1 MSEISYNEANSKNT
15 FRKGYAETQTTEQG
29 ADFMR
34 LTFIGADHEVT
45 GSCHFLEAC
54 GLNILIDCGM
64 EQGINKYENA
74 ELPIPYSDVD
84 YVLVTHAHID
94 HVGLLPLIYARGF
107 RGQIMATRAT
117 CDLCDIMLKDCAHI
131 QESEAEWKNRKAMRA
146 GKPEVTPIYTM
157 NDAEGVL
164 HHFVPCNYNEI
175 IRLNDNLEIRFVDV
189 GHLLGSASIE
199 IWMKEDDC
207 SKKIVFSGDIGNKNK
222 PLIRSPQYIR
232 QADYVVM
239 ESTYGGRFH
248 KNTGDHV
255 EEFAR
260 VIQETLDKGGNVV
273 IPAFAVG
280 RTQEVLNYIR
290 IIKEKNLV
298 TGHGVF
304 PVYLDSPMAVEA
316 TGVFKDNMMDCY
328 NEETKELVKKGINP
342 ISFPGLHLSITSSDS
357 VAINF
362 NEEPKV
368 IISAAG
374 MCDAGRIRHH
384 LKHNLWRKEC
394 TILFVGYQAVGT
406 LGRKLVESK
415 PESVRLFGENVE
427 VNARIEVLAGIS
439 GHADMNGLLN
449 WIDGFKE
456 KPSHIFVIHGED
468 SVTDSFA
475 ATITD
480 RFGIPAFAPYS
491 GGCVDL
497 ATDTILSEGI
507 RLPKKAVEKP
517 VKARALT
524 AFNRVVA
531 AAKHLMDVVLKNE
544 GLANKDLAKF
554 ESQIQNLADKWDRD
568 DR

>member
-1 MSEISYNEANSKNT
+1 
-15 FRKGYAETQTTEQG
+15 
-29 ADFMR
+29 MR

-374 MCDAGRIRHH
+374 MCDAGR
-384 LKHNLWRKEC
+384 
-394 TILFVGYQAVGT
+394 
-406 LGRKLVESK
+406 
-415 PESVRLFGENVE
+415 
-427 VNARIEVLAGIS
+427 
-439 GHADMNGLLN
+439 
-449 WIDGFKE
+449 
-456 KPSHIFVIHGED
+456 
-468 SVTDSFA
+468 
-475 ATITD
+475 
-480 RFGIPAFAPYS
+480 
-491 GGCVDL
+491 
-497 ATDTILSEGI
+497 
-507 RLPKKAVEKP
+507 LP
-517 VKARALT
+517 R
-524 AFNRVVA
+524 
-531 AAKHLMDVVLKNE
+531 
-544 GLANKDLAKF
+544 
-554 ESQIQNLADKWDRD
+554 
-568 DR
+568 

>member
-1 MSEISYNEANSKNT
+1 
-15 FRKGYAETQTTEQG
+15 
-29 ADFMR
+29 MR
-34 LTFIGADHEVT
+34 LTFLGADHEVT
-45 GSCHFLEAC
+45 GSCHMLETC
-54 GLNILIDCGM
+54 KKVILVDCGM
-64 EQGINKYENA
+64 EQGPDIYENQ
-74 ELPIPYSDVD
+74 EIPVNPADID
-84 YVLVTHAHID
+84 YVLLTHAHID
-94 HVGLLPLIYARGF
+94 HSGLLPLLYKRGF
-107 RGQIMATRAT
+107 KGTIFSTYATS
-117 CDLCDIMLKDCAHI
+117 DLCEVMLRDSAHI
-131 QESEAEWKNRKAMRA
+131 QEFEAEWRNRKAKRA
-146 GKPEVTPIYTM
+146 GKPEYVPLYTIA
-157 NDAEGVL
+157 DADGASKLFCGCPYGERIHLADG
-164 HHFVPCNYNEI
+164 I
-175 IRLNDNLEIRFVDV
+175 DIRFTDV

-384 LKHNLWRKEC
+384 LKHNLWRPEC
-394 TILFVGYQAVGT
+394 TILFAGYQAVGT
-406 LGRKLVESK
+406 LGRSITEGREEVK
-415 PESVRLFGENVE
+415 LFGESIE
-427 VNARIEVLAGIS
+427 VKARIEKIEGIS
-439 GHADMNGLLN
+439 GHADETGLLE
-449 WIDGFKE
+449 WVGSFME
-456 KPSHIFVIHGED
+456 KPSQVFVVHGDDTVCDAFAETVKETYGINAMAPFSGSSYD
-468 SVTDSFA
+468 LKEGCFVTV
-475 ATITD
+475 TK
-480 RFGIPAFAPYS
+480 GIPIQKPA
-491 GGCVDL
+491 VNE
-497 ATDTILSEGI
+497 AT
-507 RLPKKAVEKP
+507 KKAAGVF
-517 VKARALT
+517 ARLLAACDRLR
-524 AFNRVVA
+524 RVVM
-531 AAKHLMDVVLKNE
+531 HNE
-544 GLANKDLAKF
+544 GGANKDLARF
-554 ESQIQNLADKWDRD
+554 ADQINSLCDKWDR
-568 DR
+568 

>member
-207 SKKIVFSGDIGNKNK
+207 SKKIVFSGE

-362 NEEPKV
+362 NE
-368 IISAAG
+368 
-374 MCDAGRIRHH
+374 
-384 LKHNLWRKEC
+384 
-394 TILFVGYQAVGT
+394 
-406 LGRKLVESK
+406 
-415 PESVRLFGENVE
+415 
-427 VNARIEVLAGIS
+427 
-439 GHADMNGLLN
+439 
-449 WIDGFKE
+449 
-456 KPSHIFVIHGED
+456 
-468 SVTDSFA
+468 
-475 ATITD
+475 
-480 RFGIPAFAPYS
+480 
-491 GGCVDL
+491 
-497 ATDTILSEGI
+497 
-507 RLPKKAVEKP
+507 
-517 VKARALT
+517 
-524 AFNRVVA
+524 
-531 AAKHLMDVVLKNE
+531 
-544 GLANKDLAKF
+544 
-554 ESQIQNLADKWDRD
+554 
-568 DR
+568 

>member
-1 MSEISYNEANSKNT
+1 
-15 FRKGYAETQTTEQG
+15 
-29 ADFMR
+29 MR

-146 GKPEVTPIYTM
+146 GKPEVPPIYTM

-456 KPSHIFVIHGED
+456 KPSHIFVVHGED
-468 SVTDSFA
+468 TVTDSFA

-517 VKARALT
+517 AKARALT